1 MRAVICRAW
10 GPVDD
15 LKLED
20 VAPPTPGPGQLV
32 IDIKATGVNYADSI
46 MVAGRYQTRPP
57 FPFSP
62 GLATAGVVTRRGGG
76 GDRQADGRARHRRRQ
91 HRGEGGGGAR
101 ARRERDHQLRHG
113 EADRARHGAHGR
125 SGRRRVLRP
134 RRRRSVRRRA
144 VLARLGRTDIID
156 RLRRGDPEYSR
167 QPAAREAPGG
177 ARLVVTL
184 LPLARAGQAPSVCRR
199 AARVVREG
207 HAEAARHTSAAARAR
222 RRGHSPA
229 QRPQG
234 ARQGRHHA
242 GASRLMELRAEQHGP
257 HVVVVAI
264 DNQPRRNAMP
274 RAMMAELATLWDR
287 LERDGTCRCIVLTG
301 AGARPVSSGAD
312 LSGDLSADPETA
324 RVVNHAL
331 LKNRAYAKPIVA
343 AVNGDCVAGGLELL
357 LSTDVRAAA
366 PHARFGLP
374 EVRWSIYPFGG
385 ATVKLVQQIGYVHAM
400 ELLLTARLIDAAE
413 AARIGLVNRVVPA
426 DALMPWALG
435 TAETIAANSP
445 TAVQAVKQQISST
458 IADHAASREALE
470 QELGDRVRKSD
481 HFKEGVR
488 AFLEKRN
495 PNYT

>member
-1 MRAVICRAW
+1 
-10 GPVDD
+10 
-15 LKLED
+15 
-20 VAPPTPGPGQLV
+20 
-32 IDIKATGVNYADSI
+32 
-46 MVAGRYQTRPP
+46 
-57 FPFSP
+57 
-62 GLATAGVVTRRGGG
+62 
-76 GDRQADGRARHRRRQ
+76 
-91 HRGEGGGGAR
+91 
-101 ARRERDHQLRHG
+101 
-113 EADRARHGAHGR
+113 
-125 SGRRRVLRP
+125 
-134 RRRRSVRRRA
+134 
-144 VLARLGRTDIID
+144 
-156 RLRRGDPEYSR
+156 
-167 QPAAREAPGG
+167 
-177 ARLVVTL
+177 
-184 LPLARAGQAPSVCRR
+184 
-199 AARVVREG
+199 
-207 HAEAARHTSAAARAR
+207 
-222 RRGHSPA
+222 
-229 QRPQG
+229 
-234 ARQGRHHA
+234 
-242 GASRLMELRAEQHGP
+242 MELRVRQHAP
-257 HVVVVAI
+257 HVVVVTI

-274 RAMMAELATLWDR
+274 RAMMAELAALWDR
-287 LERDGTCRCIVLTG
+287 LELDGTCRCIVLTG
-301 AGARPVSSGAD
+301 AGERAFSSGAD
-312 LSGDLSADPETA
+312 MSGDLSADPETA
-324 RVVNHAL
+324 SIVNHAL

-366 PHARFGLP
+366 PHARLGLP

-385 ATVKLVQQIGYVHAM
+385 ATVKLVQQIGYAHAM